1 MERTKVYAD
10 RIKHLPPYL
19 FAAIDK
25 AKQEARARGVDVID
39 LSVGDPDLPTPLHI
53 IEALNLAAKD
63 PSNHQ
68 YPSYEGK
75 LAFRKAVADWYNRTF
90 NVTLDPEKEVL
101 TLIGSK
107 EGIAHAPLA
116 FINPGDAALIPDP
129 AYPVYRTAT
138 AFAGGEPVI
147 MPLLRE
153 NGFLPDLDAIDPAS
167 ARKAKMMFLNYPNN
181 PVGASADRA
190 FFKKLI
196 DFAKDYGIIVM
207 HDNPYSEIYYDGQ
220 RSISLLE
227 LEGAKDVAVE
237 FHSLS
242 KTYNMTGWRIG
253 SVVGN
258 AEIVAGIGKI
268 KSNIDSGT
276 FGAVQDAGIA
286 ALQSPKSVVDDIR
299 KIYQH
304 RIEILYN
311 ALRDMGL
318 ELDKPRA
325 TLYLWAWVGGSSIE
339 YAARLLDRTGIVA
352 TPGVGFGK
360 YGEGYVRFSITQAT
374 DRIEEAVVRL
384 EKMAQCELQFL
395 SKFGGSLIARKL
407 FCKRCRG

>member
-1 MERTKVYAD
+1 MYAD
-10 RIKHLPPYL
+10 RIKNLPPYL

-39 LSVGDPDLPTPLHI
+39 LSVGDPDLPTPAHI
-53 IEALNLAAKD
+53 VEALRQAAED
-63 PSNHQ
+63 TSNHQ

-75 LAFRKAVADWYNRTF
+75 LTFRTAVADWYKRTF
-90 NVTLDPEKEVL
+90 NVDLDPRNEVL

-116 FINPGDAALIPDP
+116 FINPGDVALIPDP

-138 AFAGGEPVI
+138 AFAGGEPVV
-147 MPLLRE
+147 MPLLKE
-153 NGFLPDLDAIDPAS
+153 NRFLPDLEAIPS
-167 ARKAKMMFLNYPNN
+167 EVARRAKIMFLNYPNN
-181 PVGASADRA
+181 PIGATADRS
-190 FFKKLI
+190 FFQELV
-196 DFAKDYGIIVM
+196 DFAREYNIIVM

-220 RSISLLE
+220 RSLSLLE
-227 LEGAKDVAVE
+227 IDGAKDVAEE

-258 AEIVAGIGKI
+258 SEVVAGIGKI

-286 ALQSPKSVVDDIR
+286 ALRSPDRVVDDIR

-304 RIEILYN
+304 RIEILYQ
-311 ALRDMGL
+311 ALRDLGL
-318 ELDKPRA
+318 ELEKPRA
-325 TLYLWAWVGGSSIE
+325 TLYLWSWVDGSSIQ
-339 YAARLLDRTGIVA
+339 YAERLLEKTGIVA
-352 TPGVGFGK
+352 TPGLGFGK
-360 YGEGYVRFSITQAT
+360 YGEGYIRFSITQQT
-374 DRIEEAVVRL
+374 KRIEEAVVRL
-384 EKMAQCELQFL
+384 EKM
-395 SKFGGSLIARKL
+395 GP
-407 FCKRCRG
+407 

>member
-1 MERTKVYAD
+1 MYAD
-10 RIKHLPPYL
+10 RIKNLPPYL

-39 LSVGDPDLPTPLHI
+39 LSVGDPDLPTPAHI
-53 IEALNLAAKD
+53 IEALDRAARD

-75 LAFRKAVADWYNRTF
+75 LAFRKAVADWYRRTF
-90 NVTLDPEKEVL
+90 GVGLDPEKEVL

-116 FINPGDAALIPDP
+116 FINPGDVALVPDP

-138 AFAGGEPVI
+138 AFAGGEPVV

-153 NGFLPDLDAIDPAS
+153 NRFLPDLDAIDPAV
-167 ARKAKMMFLNYPNN
+167 ARRAKVLFLNYPNN
-181 PVGASADRA
+181 PIGASTDRD
-190 FFKKLI
+190 FFKRLI
-196 DFAKDYGIIVM
+196 DFARDYGIIVM
-207 HDNPYSEIYYDGQ
+207 HDNPYSEVYYDGQ
-220 RSISLLE
+220 RSLSILE

-258 AEIVAGIGKI
+258 AVVVAGIGKI

-286 ALQSPKSVVDDIR
+286 ALQSPQEVVDGIR
-299 KIYQH
+299 KVYQH
-304 RIEILYN
+304 RIDILYQ
-311 ALRDMGL
+311 ALKDLGL
-318 ELDKPRA
+318 ELEKPRA
-325 TLYLWAWVGGSSIE
+325 TLYLWAWVGGSSID
-339 YAARLLDRTGIVA
+339 YAGRLLERTGIVA

-360 YGEGYVRFSITQAT
+360 HGEGYIRFSITQPT
-374 DRIEEAVVRL
+374 ERIEQAVERL
-384 EKMAQCELQFL
+384 EKM
-395 SKFGGSLIARKL
+395 R
-407 FCKRCRG
+407 

>member
-1 MERTKVYAD
+1 MYAD
-10 RIKHLPPYL
+10 RIKNLPPYL

-39 LSVGDPDLPTPLHI
+39 LSVGDPDLPTPAHI
-53 IEALNLAAKD
+53 VEALRQAAED
-63 PSNHQ
+63 TSNHQ

-75 LAFRKAVADWYNRTF
+75 LTFRTAVADWYKRTF
-90 NVTLDPEKEVL
+90 NVDLDPRNEVL

-116 FINPGDAALIPDP
+116 FINPGDVALIPDP

-147 MPLLRE
+147 MPLLKE
-153 NGFLPDLDAIDPAS
+153 NKFLPDLEAIPS
-167 ARKAKMMFLNYPNN
+167 EVARRAKIMFLNYPNN
-181 PVGASADRA
+181 PIGATADRS
-190 FFKKLI
+190 FFQELV
-196 DFAKDYGIIVM
+196 DFAREYNIIVM
-207 HDNPYSEIYYDGQ
+207 HDNPYSEIYYEGQ
-220 RSISLLE
+220 RSLSLLE
-227 LEGAKDVAVE
+227 IDGAKDVAVE

-258 AEIVAGIGKI
+258 SEVVAGIGKI

-286 ALQSPKSVVDDIR
+286 ALRSPDRVVDDIR

-304 RIEILYN
+304 RIEILYQ
-311 ALRDMGL
+311 ALRDLGL
-318 ELDKPRA
+318 ELEKPRA
-325 TLYLWAWVGGSSIE
+325 TLYLWAWVGGSSIQ
-339 YAARLLDRTGIVA
+339 YAERLLEKTGIVA
-352 TPGVGFGK
+352 TPGLGFGK
-360 YGEGYVRFSITQAT
+360 YGEGYIRFSITQQT
-374 DRIEEAVVRL
+374 KRIEEAVVRL
-384 EKMAQCELQFL
+384 EKMGQ
-395 SKFGGSLIARKL
+395 
-407 FCKRCRG
+407 

>member
-1 MERTKVYAD
+1 MYAD

-25 AKQEARARGVDVID
+25 AKQEARAKGVDVID
-39 LSVGDPDLPTPLHI
+39 LSVGDPDLPTPAHI
-53 IEALNLAAKD
+53 IEALCLAAKD
-63 PSNHQ
+63 PANHQ

-75 LAFRKAVADWYNRTF
+75 LTFRRAVADWYKRTF
-90 NVTLDPEKEVL
+90 NVVLDPQKEVL

-116 FINPGDAALIPDP
+116 FINPGDVALVPDP

-138 AFAGGEPVI
+138 AFAGGESVL

-153 NGFLPDLDAIDPAS
+153 NGFLPDLDAIDPAT
-167 ARKAKMMFLNYPNN
+167 ARKAKIMFLNYPNN
-181 PVGASADRA
+181 PIGASADRA

-196 DFAKDYGIIVM
+196 DFARDYNIIVM
-207 HDNPYSEIYYDGQ
+207 HDNPYSEVYYDGE
-220 RSISLLE
+220 RSLSLLE
-227 LEGAKDVAVE
+227 LEGARDVAVE

-258 AEIVAGIGKI
+258 ADVVAGIGKI

-286 ALQSPKSVVDDIR
+286 ALQSPKGVVDEIR
-299 KIYQH
+299 LVYQH
-304 RIEILYN
+304 RIEILYR
-311 ALRDMGL
+311 ALKDMGL
-318 ELDKPRA
+318 ELDKP
-325 TLYLWAWVGGSSIE
+325 
-339 YAARLLDRTGIVA
+339 
-352 TPGVGFGK
+352 
-360 YGEGYVRFSITQAT
+360 
-374 DRIEEAVVRL
+374 
-384 EKMAQCELQFL
+384 
-395 SKFGGSLIARKL
+395 
-407 FCKRCRG
+407 

>member
-1 MERTKVYAD
+1 MYAD
-10 RIKHLPPYL
+10 RIKNLPPYL

-25 AKQEARARGVDVID
+25 AKTQARSRGVDVID
-39 LSVGDPDLPTPLHI
+39 LSVGDPDLPTPEHI
-53 IEALNLAAKD
+53 SEALCRGAKD
-63 PSNHQ
+63 ASNHQ

-75 LAFRKAVADWYNRTF
+75 LTFRTAVADWYRQTF
-90 NVTLDPEKEVL
+90 NVDLDPRNEVL

-116 FINPGDAALIPDP
+116 FINPGDAALVPDP

-138 AFAGGEPVI
+138 AFAGGESVI

-153 NGFLPDLDAIDPAS
+153 NRFLPDLDAISPED
-167 ARKAKMMFLNYPNN
+167 ARRAKIMFLNYPNN
-181 PVGASADRA
+181 PIGASADKA
-190 FFKKLI
+190 FFKKVL
-196 DFAKDYGIIVM
+196 DFARDYDIIVM
-207 HDNPYSEIYYDGQ
+207 HDNPYSETYYDGN
-220 RSISLLE
+220 RSMSLLE
-227 LEGAKDVAVE
+227 MGGAKDVAVE

-258 AEIVAGIGKI
+258 AEVVAGIGKI

-276 FGAVQDAGIA
+276 FGAVQDAGIV
-286 ALQSPKSVVDDIR
+286 ALQSPKSVVDGIR

-304 RIEILYN
+304 RIEILYQ
-311 ALRDMGL
+311 ALKDLGL

-339 YAARLLDRTGIVA
+339 YAGRLLEKTGIVA
-352 TPGVGFGK
+352 TPGVGFGR
-360 YGEGYVRFSITQAT
+360 YGEGYVRFSITQPT
-374 DRIEEAVVRL
+374 PRIEEAAARL
-384 EKMAQCELQFL
+384 EKMG
-395 SKFGGSLIARKL
+395 K
-407 FCKRCRG
+407 

>member
-1 MERTKVYAD
+1 MYAD
-10 RIKHLPPYL
+10 RIKNLPPYL

-39 LSVGDPDLPTPLHI
+39 LSVGDPDLPTPAHI
-53 IEALNLAAKD
+53 VEALRQAAED
-63 PSNHQ
+63 TSNHQ

-75 LAFRKAVADWYNRTF
+75 LTFRTAVADWYKRTF
-90 NVTLDPEKEVL
+90 NVDLDPRNEVL

-116 FINPGDAALIPDP
+116 FINPGDVALIPDP

-138 AFAGGEPVI
+138 IFAGGEPVI
-147 MPLLRE
+147 MPLLKE
-153 NGFLPDLDAIDPAS
+153 NKFLPDLEAIPS
-167 ARKAKMMFLNYPNN
+167 EVARRAKIMFLNYPNN
-181 PVGASADRA
+181 PIGATADRS
-190 FFKKLI
+190 FFRELV
-196 DFAKDYGIIVM
+196 DFAREYNIIVM

-220 RSISLLE
+220 RSLSLLE
-227 LEGAKDVAVE
+227 IDGAKDVAVE

-258 AEIVAGIGKI
+258 SEVVAGIGKI

-286 ALQSPKSVVDDIR
+286 ALRSPDRVVDDIR

-304 RIEILYN
+304 RIEILYQ
-311 ALRDMGL
+311 ALRDLGL
-318 ELDKPRA
+318 ELEKPRA
-325 TLYLWAWVGGSSIE
+325 TLYLWAWVGGSSIQ
-339 YAARLLDRTGIVA
+339 YAERLLEKTGIVA
-352 TPGVGFGK
+352 TPGLGFGK
-360 YGEGYVRFSITQAT
+360 YGEGYIRFSITQQT
-374 DRIEEAVVRL
+374 KRIEEAVVRL
-384 EKMAQCELQFL
+384 EKM
-395 SKFGGSLIARKL
+395 GP
-407 FCKRCRG
+407 

>member
-1 MERTKVYAD
+1 MYAD
-10 RIKHLPPYL
+10 RIKNLPPYL

-25 AKQEARARGVDVID
+25 AKTQARSRGVDVID
-39 LSVGDPDLPTPLHI
+39 LSVGDPDLPTPEHI
-53 IEALNLAAKD
+53 SEALCRGAKD
-63 PSNHQ
+63 ASNHQ

-75 LAFRKAVADWYNRTF
+75 LTFRTAVADWYRQTF
-90 NVTLDPEKEVL
+90 NVDLDPRNEVL

-116 FINPGDAALIPDP
+116 FINPGDAALVPDP

-138 AFAGGEPVI
+138 AFAGGESVI

-153 NGFLPDLDAIDPAS
+153 NRFLPDLDAISPED
-167 ARKAKMMFLNYPNN
+167 ARRAKIMFLNYPNN
-181 PVGASADRA
+181 PIGASADKA
-190 FFKKLI
+190 FFKKVL
-196 DFAKDYGIIVM
+196 DFARDYDIIVM
-207 HDNPYSEIYYDGQ
+207 HDNPYSETYYDGN
-220 RSISLLE
+220 RSMSLLE
-227 LEGAKDVAVE
+227 MEGAKDVAVE

-258 AEIVAGIGKI
+258 AGVVAGIGKI

-276 FGAVQDAGIA
+276 FGAVQDAGIV
-286 ALQSPKSVVDDIR
+286 ALQSPKSVVDGIR

-304 RIEILYN
+304 RIEILYR
-311 ALRDMGL
+311 ALKDLGL

-339 YAARLLDRTGIVA
+339 YAGRLLEKTGIVA

-360 YGEGYVRFSITQAT
+360 YGEGYVRFSITQPT
-374 DRIEEAVVRL
+374 PRIEEAAARL
-384 EKMAQCELQFL
+384 EKMG
-395 SKFGGSLIARKL
+395 K
-407 FCKRCRG
+407 

>member
-1 MERTKVYAD
+1 MYAD
-10 RIKHLPPYL
+10 RIKNLPPYL

-25 AKQEARARGVDVID
+25 AKTQARSRGVDVID
-39 LSVGDPDLPTPLHI
+39 LSVGDPDLPTPEHI
-53 IEALNLAAKD
+53 SEALCRGAKD
-63 PSNHQ
+63 ASNHQ

-75 LAFRKAVADWYNRTF
+75 LTFRTAVADWYRQTF
-90 NVTLDPEKEVL
+90 NVDLDPSNEVL

-116 FINPGDAALIPDP
+116 FINPGDAALVPDP

-138 AFAGGEPVI
+138 AFAGGESVI

-153 NGFLPDLDAIDPAS
+153 NRFLPDLDAISPED
-167 ARKAKMMFLNYPNN
+167 ARRAKIMFLNYPNN
-181 PVGASADRA
+181 PIGASADKA
-190 FFKKLI
+190 FFKKLL
-196 DFAKDYGIIVM
+196 DFARDYDIIVM
-207 HDNPYSEIYYDGQ
+207 HDNPYSETYYDGN
-220 RSISLLE
+220 RSMSLLE
-227 LEGAKDVAVE
+227 IEGAKDVAVE

-258 AEIVAGIGKI
+258 AGVVAGIGKI

-276 FGAVQDAGIA
+276 FGAVQDAGIV
-286 ALQSPKSVVDDIR
+286 ALQSPKSVVDGIR
-299 KIYQH
+299 KIYQQ
-304 RIEILYN
+304 RIEILYR
-311 ALRDMGL
+311 ALKDLGL

-339 YAARLLDRTGIVA
+339 YAGRLLEKTGIVA

-360 YGEGYVRFSITQAT
+360 YGEGYVRFSITQPT
-374 DRIEEAVVRL
+374 PRIEEAAARL
-384 EKMAQCELQFL
+384 EKMG
-395 SKFGGSLIARKL
+395 K
-407 FCKRCRG
+407 

>member
-1 MERTKVYAD
+1 MYAD
-10 RIKHLPPYL
+10 RIKNLPPYL

-39 LSVGDPDLPTPLHI
+39 LSVGDPDLPTPAHI
-53 IEALNLAAKD
+53 VEALRQAAED
-63 PSNHQ
+63 TSNHQ

-75 LAFRKAVADWYNRTF
+75 LTFRTAVADWYKRTF
-90 NVTLDPEKEVL
+90 NVDLDPRNEVL

-116 FINPGDAALIPDP
+116 FINPGDVALIPDP

-147 MPLLRE
+147 MPLLKE
-153 NGFLPDLDAIDPAS
+153 NKFLPDLEAIPS
-167 ARKAKMMFLNYPNN
+167 EVARRAKIMFLNYPNN
-181 PVGASADRA
+181 PIGATADRS
-190 FFKKLI
+190 FFQELV
-196 DFAKDYGIIVM
+196 DFAREYNIIVM
-207 HDNPYSEIYYDGQ
+207 HDNPYSEIYYEGQ
-220 RSISLLE
+220 RSLSLLE
-227 LEGAKDVAVE
+227 IDGAKDVAVE

-258 AEIVAGIGKI
+258 SEVVAGIGKI

-286 ALQSPKSVVDDIR
+286 ALRSPDRVVDDIR

-304 RIEILYN
+304 RIEILYQ
-311 ALRDMGL
+311 ALRDLGL
-318 ELDKPRA
+318 ELEKPRA
-325 TLYLWAWVGGSSIE
+325 TLYLWAWVGGSSIQ
-339 YAARLLDRTGIVA
+339 YAERLLEKTGIVA
-352 TPGVGFGK
+352 TPGLGFGK
-360 YGEGYVRFSITQAT
+360 YGEGYIRFSITQQT
-374 DRIEEAVVRL
+374 KRIEEAVVRL
-384 EKMAQCELQFL
+384 EKM
-395 SKFGGSLIARKL
+395 GP
-407 FCKRCRG
+407 

>member
-1 MERTKVYAD
+1 MYAD

-25 AKQEARARGVDVID
+25 AKQEARLRGVDVID
-39 LSVGDPDLPTPLHI
+39 LSVGDPDLPTPAHI
-53 IEALNLAAKD
+53 VEALCLAAKD
-63 PSNHQ
+63 STNHQ

-75 LAFRKAVADWYNRTF
+75 LTFRKAVADWYKRTF
-90 NVTLDPEKEVL
+90 NVVLDPQKEVL

-116 FINPGDAALIPDP
+116 FINPGDIALVPDP

-153 NGFLPDLDAIDPAS
+153 NRFLPDLDAIDPA
-167 ARKAKMMFLNYPNN
+167 AAKKAKIMFLNYPNN
-181 PVGASADRA
+181 PIGASADRA

-196 DFAKDYGIIVM
+196 DFARDYNITIM
-207 HDNPYSEIYYDGQ
+207 HDNPYSEVYYDDE
-220 RSISLLE
+220 RSLSLLE

-258 AEIVAGIGKI
+258 ADVVAGIGKI

-286 ALQSPKSVVDDIR
+286 ALQSPGSVVDETR
-299 KIYQH
+299 LVYQH
-304 RIEILYN
+304 RIEILYK
-311 ALRDMGL
+311 ALKDMGL
-318 ELDKPRA
+318 ELEKPRA

-339 YAARLLDRTGIVA
+339 YAGRLLDRTGIVA
-352 TPGVGFGK
+352 TPGVGFGQ
-360 YGEGYVRFSITQAT
+360 YGEGYIRFSITQPTA
-374 DRIEEAVVRL
+374 RIEQAVERL
-384 EKMAQCELQFL
+384 ERMK
-395 SKFGGSLIARKL
+395 
-407 FCKRCRG
+407 

>member
-90 NVTLDPEKEVL
+90 NVTLDPQKEVL

-311 ALRDMGL
+311 ALREMGL

-360 YGEGYVRFSITQAT
+360 YGEGYVRFSITQST

-384 EKMAQCELQFL
+384 EKMGR
-395 SKFGGSLIARKL
+395 S
-407 FCKRCRG
+407 

>member
-1 MERTKVYAD
+1 MYAD
-10 RIKHLPPYL
+10 RIKNLPPYL

-25 AKQEARARGVDVID
+25 AKTQARSRGVDVID
-39 LSVGDPDLPTPLHI
+39 LSVGDPDLPTPEHI
-53 IEALNLAAKD
+53 SEALCRGAKD
-63 PSNHQ
+63 ASNHQ

-75 LAFRKAVADWYNRTF
+75 LTFRTAVADWYRQTF
-90 NVTLDPEKEVL
+90 NVDLDPGNEVL

-116 FINPGDAALIPDP
+116 FINPGDAALVPDP

-138 AFAGGEPVI
+138 AFAGGESVI

-153 NGFLPDLDAIDPAS
+153 NRFLPDLDAISPED
-167 ARKAKMMFLNYPNN
+167 ARRAKIMFLNYPNN
-181 PVGASADRA
+181 PIGASADKA
-190 FFKKLI
+190 FFKKVL
-196 DFAKDYGIIVM
+196 DFARDYDIIVM
-207 HDNPYSEIYYDGQ
+207 HDNPYSETYYDDN
-220 RSISLLE
+220 RSMSLLE
-227 LEGAKDVAVE
+227 MEGAKDVAVE

-258 AEIVAGIGKI
+258 AGVVAGIGKI

-276 FGAVQDAGIA
+276 FGAVQDAGIV
-286 ALQSPKSVVDDIR
+286 ALQSPKSVVDGIR
-299 KIYQH
+299 KIYQQ
-304 RIEILYN
+304 RIEILYR
-311 ALRDMGL
+311 ALKDLGL

-339 YAARLLDRTGIVA
+339 YAGRLLEKTGIVA

-360 YGEGYVRFSITQAT
+360 YGEGYVRFSITQPT
-374 DRIEEAVVRL
+374 PRIEEAAGRL
-384 EKMAQCELQFL
+384 EKMG
-395 SKFGGSLIARKL
+395 K
-407 FCKRCRG
+407 